1 MKNRHAVAL
10 GKLGGPKGGRA
21 RALALSPERRK
32 AIAKEA
38 AAVRWGLLPE
48 LMRPLFWSYHFEAL
62 RLPDDEDLVMLH
74 ALAYGSPEQRAWL
87 RRRFGDDGIRTWI
100 TRKRGK
106 GLTLSQVAPWVASST
121 ARRWQA
127 SNPGALIWE
136 NR

>member
-21 RALALSPERRK
+21 RARALSPDRRR
-32 AIAKEA
+32 AIAREA
-38 AAVRWGLLPE
+38 AAARWGLLPE
-48 LMRPLFWSYHFEAL
+48 LLRPLFWSYTFEAL
-62 RLPDDEDLVMLH
+62 RLPADEDLVMLH
-74 ALAYGSPEQRAWL
+74 VLAYGNPEQSAWL
-87 RRRFGDDGIRTWI
+87 RGRFGDARIRAWI

-106 GLTLSQVAPWVASST
+106 GLTVAQMASWVPRAT
-121 ARRWQA
+121 AKRWQA

>member
-1 MKNRHAVAL
+1 MKNGHAVAL

-21 RALALSPERRK
+21 RALALTPERRK
-32 AIAKEA
+32 AIAKDA
-38 AAVRWGLLPE
+38 AASRWGLLPE
-48 LMRPLFWSYHFEAL
+48 LLRPLFWSYHFEML

-74 ALAYGSPEQRAWL
+74 VLAYGSPAQVAWL
-87 RRRFGDDGIRTWI
+87 RRRLGDAGICSWI

-106 GLTLSQVAPWVASST
+106 GLTVAQMAPWVPSAT

-127 SNPGALIWE
+127 TNPGALIWE